1 MIKHLTIILAFLTAI
16 GSQSI
21 SAEHK
26 FSNEDCDGLY
36 EGIVS
41 LLGEADNNWEHLEQ
55 NPVGSPDYVEHTMK
69 IQWTVDVAAN
79 YTTIYEAFCVKTE

>member
-1 MIKHLTIILAFLTAI
+1 MKHLTKPIRAINFMVLAFLMTI

-41 LLGEADNNWEHLEQ
+41 LLGEADNNWQHLEQ
-55 NPVGSPDYVEHTMK
+55 KPVGSPDYVELTMRCCQTNENSHQ
-69 IQWTVDVAAN
+69 IAGAA
-79 YTTIYEAFCVKTE
+79 

>member
-1 MIKHLTIILAFLTAI
+1 MKYLLISSAFLMTI

-21 SAEHK
+21 SAEHN

-41 LLGEADNNWEHLEQ
+41 LLGEADNNWQHSGTEVLLGH
-55 NPVGSPDYVEHTMK
+55 PTT
-69 IQWTVDVAAN
+69 WTSR
-79 YTTIYEAFCVKTE
+79 